1 MWVDEVNKTEKIV
14 PVFNSEVLKLI
25 GKEKLEEV
33 EISKGKLKLSGLF
46 VEIGGVSNTKLA
58 KLIGIKLDK
67 SYIKVDNERML
78 AFSGSGLFVHEKFRS
93 SMLGLDLI
101 SKRETLSPDG
111 LALGCG
117 LSQMALPAHI
127 MLDYC
132 SFSMARYLWI
142 FKK

>member
-67 SYIKVDNERML
+67 SYIKVDNEQKTNVEGVFAVGDVTNNPL
-78 AFSGSGLFVHEKFRS
+78 KQIV
-93 SMLGLDLI
+93 
-101 SKRETLSPDG
+101 T
-111 LALGCG
+111 GCG
-117 LSQMALPAHI
+117 EGAVAG
-127 MLDYC
+127 
-132 SFSMARYLWI
+132 FSVYKELM
-142 FKK
+142 K